1 MNPPLERLKQNPRY
15 NRKLR
20 IALLGTRGVPHTY
33 GGFEAFYLELAPRLV
48 ERGHEVITYNRSSLF
63 NQKPSH
69 YKGVR
74 LVYLPSIETKSLGT
88 MTHMA
93 ASVVDVLFRKV
104 DVILC
109 VNVANAAHLIL
120 PRLFGTKVACN
131 VDGMDWLRDKWGPI
145 GKKYFHTNATIV
157 GKVCPKGVITDAYEM
172 HRIYMDE
179 FHTPSACI
187 AYGANIEVST
197 DPDAVRQYGLTPGE
211 YYLIASRMVPENN
224 ADLIVDAFNRIKTD
238 KVCWRLPA
246 MRTIRAHSWIG

>member
-1 MNPPLERLKQNPRY
+1 MNSTLEKLKQNPKY

-48 ERGHEVITYNRSSLF
+48 ERGHEVIAYNRRSLF
-63 NQKPSH
+63 KEKPSH

-74 LVYLPSIETKSLGT
+74 LLYLPSIETKNMGT
-88 MTHMA
+88 MTHTA

-120 PRLFGTKVACN
+120 PRLFGKNVACN

-145 GKKYFHTNATIV
+145 GKKYFHVNATIV
-157 GKVCPKGVITDAYEM
+157 GKVCPKGVITDASEM
-172 HRIYMDE
+172 HRIYLDE

-187 AYGANIEVST
+187 AYGAHMK
-197 DPDAVRQYGLTPGE
+197 AVPTPTWCGSME
-211 YYLIASRMVPENN
+211 LRPAGITLSR
-224 ADLIVDAFNRIKTD
+224 AAWFQ
-238 KVCWRLPA
+238 
-246 MRTIRAHSWIG
+246 RTMPT